1 MSELTLGKLLDE
13 LHIVATVRQPA
24 DLAMPLTG
32 VALDTREIRPGDVF
46 LALRGASDH
55 GYWHAAR
62 AIEAGAA
69 AILAEAPLPT
79 DATLLHAV
87 PVLIANELRPRV
99 AGIAERVYRAPSA
112 ALDVVGVTGT
122 NGKTS
127 TVQFIAQGAALL
139 GRRPATQGT
148 LGAGP
153 LGQLLPGQRTTP
165 DICATQRFLADMRR
179 VGIDSVAMEVSSH
192 ALMQGRVERVQFDV
206 AVYTQLSR
214 DHLDYHGDMESY
226 FQAKARLFSWPGL
239 GSAVINLDCP
249 WGRRLVS
256 MTRAPMTGYSAAGEP
271 AAQIAA
277 EGLMLGQD
285 GMRFTLRCDG
295 ERIPVHTRLIGRFN
309 IDNLLAACGALKAL
323 GATPA
328 QLAAIVPQLQPVPG
342 RMNRLGGGQQPLV
355 VVDYAHTPDAIA
367 KALATL
373 REHAPGQLIIVFGCG
388 GERDRGKR
396 PQMAAAAEAGADR
409 VLLTDDNPRG
419 EDGDRIIADT
429 RAGFRR
435 PGLVLVE
442 RDRRRAI
449 ERAITEAMRGD
460 IVLIA
465 GKGHEPYQ
473 EVAGR
478 VLPFDDRE
486 VAEECLQRRA
496 A

>member
-1 MSELTLGKLLDE
+1 MSARTLGTLLDE
-13 LHIVATVRQPA
+13 LHILANGRHPA
-24 DLAMPLTG
+24 ALALPLTG

-79 DATLLHAV
+79 DATLTNAV
-87 PVLIANELRPRV
+87 PVLVTNELRPRV

-112 ALDVVGVTGT
+112 ALDIVGVTGT

-127 TVQFIAQGAALL
+127 TVQFIAQGAELL
-139 GRRPATQGT
+139 GRRAATQGT

-153 LGQLLPGQRTTP
+153 VGRLVPGQRTTP
-165 DICATQRFLADMRR
+165 DICATQRFLADMRSGG
-179 VGIDSVAMEVSSH
+179 VDTVAMEVSSH

-226 FQAKARLFSWPGL
+226 FQAKARLFAWPTL
-239 GSAVINLDCP
+239 MSAVINLDCP
-249 WGRRLVS
+249 WGRRLVT
-256 MTRAPMTGYSAAGEP
+256 MTRAPVIGYSAAGEP
-271 AAQIAA
+271 GAQIAA
-277 EGLMLGQD
+277 EDLVLEAD

-295 ERIPVHTRLIGRFN
+295 VRLPVRTQLIGRFN
-309 IDNLLAACGALKAL
+309 VDNLLAACGALQAL

-328 QLAAIVPQLQPVPG
+328 QLAQIVPQLQPVPG
-342 RMNRLGGGQQPLV
+342 RMNRLGGGALPLV

-373 REHAPGQLIIVFGCG
+373 REHAPRQLTIVFGCG

-419 EDGDRIIADT
+419 EDGDRIVADA

-449 ERAITEAMRGD
+449 ERAINEAMRGD

-478 VLPFDDRE
+478 VLPFDDRQ

>member
-1 MSELTLGKLLDE
+1 MNALTLGTLLDE
-13 LHIVATVRQPA
+13 LHIVATGRHPA
-24 DLAMPLTG
+24 ALALRLTG
-32 VALDTREIRPGDVF
+32 VALDTRELRPGDVF

-79 DATLLHAV
+79 DATLPTAV
-87 PVLIANELRPRV
+87 PVLVANELRPRM
-99 AGIAERVYRAPSA
+99 AAIAERVYGAPSA
-112 ALDVVGVTGT
+112 ALDVIGVTGT

-153 LGQLLPGQRTTP
+153 LGQLVPGQRTTP
-165 DICATQRFLADMRR
+165 DICATQRFLADMRSA
-179 VGIDSVAMEVSSH
+179 GIDTVAMEVSSH
-192 ALMQGRVERVQFDV
+192 ALTQGRVERVQFDV
-206 AVYTQLSR
+206 AVYTQLTR

-226 FQAKARLFSWPGL
+226 FQAKARLFAWPAL
-239 GSAVINLDCP
+239 SAAVINLDCA

-256 MTRAPMTGYSAAGEP
+256 MTRAPVTGYSAAGAP
-271 AAQIAA
+271 GAQLAA
-277 EGLMLGQD
+277 EDLALQHD
-285 GMRFTLRCDG
+285 GMRFTLCCDG
-295 ERIPVHTRLIGRFN
+295 ERIPVHTQLVGRFN
-309 IDNLLAACGALKAL
+309 VDNLLAACAALRAL

-328 QLAAIVPQLQPVPG
+328 QLAQIVPQLQPVPG
-342 RMNRLGGGQQPLV
+342 RMNRLGGGASPLV

-367 KALATL
+367 KALASL
-373 REHAPGQLIIVFGCG
+373 REHAPRQLTIVFGCG

-396 PQMAAAAEAGADR
+396 PQMAAAAEAAADR
-409 VLLTDDNPRG
+409 VILTDDNPRG

-429 RAGFRR
+429 RAGLRR
-435 PGLVLVE
+435 PGLALVE

-449 ERAITEAMRGD
+449 ERAIGDAGRGD

-486 VAEECLQRRA
+486 VAAAALAGRA

>member
-1 MSELTLGKLLDE
+1 MSALTLGSLLDE
-13 LHIVATVRQPA
+13 LRIAVTGRHPAT
-24 DLAMPLTG
+24 LALPLAG
-32 VALDTREIRPGDVF
+32 VALDTRELRPGDVF

-69 AILAEAPLPT
+69 AILAEAPLPR
-79 DATLLHAV
+79 DATLPNAV
-87 PVLIANELRPRV
+87 PVLVASELRPRV
-99 AGIAERVYRAPSA
+99 AAIAERVFGAPSA
-112 ALDVVGVTGT
+112 SLDVIGVTGT

-153 LGQLLPGQRTTP
+153 LGQLVPGQRTTP
-165 DICATQRFLADMRR
+165 DICATQRFLADMRGAG
-179 VGIDSVAMEVSSH
+179 VDTVAMEVSSH

-226 FQAKARLFSWPGL
+226 FQAKARLFAWPGL
-239 GSAVINLDCP
+239 STAVINLDCP
-249 WGRRLVS
+249 WGRRLGA
-256 MTRAPMTGYSAAGEP
+256 MTRAPVTSYSATGEAAAG
-271 AAQIAA
+271 IAA
-277 EGLMLGQD
+277 EDLQLEQD

-295 ERIPVHTRLIGRFN
+295 ERIPVQTRLIGRFN
-309 IDNLLAACGALKAL
+309 VENLLAACGALKAL

-328 QLAAIVPQLQPVPG
+328 ELAAIVPQLQPVPG
-342 RMNRLGGGQQPLV
+342 RMNRLGGGHQPLV

-367 KALATL
+367 KALASL
-373 REHAPGQLIIVFGCG
+373 REHAPRQLAIVFGCG

-409 VLLTDDNPRG
+409 VILTDDNPRG

-449 ERAITEAMRGD
+449 ERAIGEAGRGD

-486 VAEECLQRRA
+486 VAAAALAGRA